1 MNMSGIQSFIF
12 GKGTDTPTYEDVKS
26 KRALQQRLMA
36 SLAQDTPQNIGQGI
50 HAVGKAIG
58 ARRAGNQASIGEEAG
73 RSDAEQQFGALQSLW
88 GNSMGGG
95 MTGTAST
102 MGATGTPSF
111 MPADNST
118 DMGAAAGNG
127 PGLGYGLPDSIV
139 RTESGGNWNA
149 LNSEGYGG
157 RGQFGEARL
166 ADAARAGVI
175 PDGMTGADFSRA
187 PEQTQLAVEN
197 WHKQDIMGDL
207 GRYVGQDI
215 DGPGGIPPLTEDS
228 ILAVAH
234 LGGTGGARKFIE
246 SGGKYNPSDSN
257 GTSLSDYATTHA
269 GGGMNATVSTQGAPG
284 QSFGGAQPDMAALS
298 QVAQFM
304 DNPYA
309 SDGQKALAGLM
320 MQRMLQPGPSQMD
333 QIELQRAQLEL
344 QQMQNPQPD
353 QTAGMQEYEYARNQG
368 FEGSLL
374 DYQTARAQ
382 AGRSQTTVNNNMGEE
397 AGQYL
402 YGTDGGVPAGWRV
415 DRNTGEASPIP
426 GGPVTVEDQ
435 AIQDKDALTQAGVER
450 STNIV
455 QEDIGRALGIIEQS
469 PRWTTGLGARLAAI
483 PGTDAKSLSGLLE
496 TIKANVGFDRLQQMR
511 DASPTGGALGAINES
526 EMRLLQ
532 SVIGN
537 LDQSLDA
544 EDLAYNLNRVNDVYL
559 QIVNGTG
566 GQPQP
571 TPDAVQT
578 QAAPPPPPQGT
589 QLSPDEWSRAWSAMT
604 PEERA
609 LFQ

>member
-12 GKGTDTPTYEDVKS
+12 GKGTDTPTYEDVKA
-26 KRALQQRLMA
+26 KRVLQERLMS
-36 SLAQDTPQNIGQGI
+36 SLAGSPAQNVGQGI
-50 HAVGKAIG
+50 AAIGKAIG
-58 ARRAGNQASIGEEAG
+58 ARRAGNAANEGETG
-73 RSDAEQQFGALQSLW
+73 FRNDANESMSALQQLMM
-88 GNSMGGG
+88 GGMGGG
-95 MTGTAST
+95 MGGTAST
-102 MGATGTPSF
+102 MGAPGPTGTPPF

-127 PGLGYGLPDSIV
+127 PGLSYGLPDSIV

-166 ADAARAGVI
+166 ADAARAGII
-175 PDGMTGADFSRA
+175 PAGMTGAEFSRA
-187 PEQTQLAVEN
+187 PQNVQLAVEN
-197 WHKQDIMGDL
+197 WHKQDIL
-207 GRYVGQDI
+207 GELGGYVGQDI
-215 DGPGGIPPLTEDS
+215 DGAGPIPPLTEDS

-234 LGGTGGARKFIE
+234 LGGTGGARRFVE
-246 SGGKYNPSDSN
+246 SGGQYNPSDSN

-269 GGGMNATVSTQGAPG
+269 GGGMNGTVSTQGAPG
-284 QSFGGAQPDMAALS
+284 QSMGYNPEGAQMAMQIL
-298 QVAQFM
+298 

-309 SDGQKALAGLM
+309 SEGQKALAGLM
-320 MQRMLQPGPSQMD
+320 MQRMMQAPPSQMD
-333 QIELQRAQLEL
+333 QIALQKAQLEL

-353 QTAGMQEYEYARNQG
+353 QTSGMQEYEYARNQG
-368 FEGSLL
+368 FEGSFL
-374 DYQTARAQ
+374 DYQTAKAQ
-382 AGRSQTTVNNNMGEE
+382 AGRDQTTVNNNMGGEQ
-397 AGQYL
+397 GQYL

-415 DRNTGEASPIP
+415 DTTTGEASPIP

-435 AIQDKDALTQAGVER
+435 AAQDQDALTQAGVER

-511 DASPTGGALGAINES
+511 DASPTGGALGGINES

-559 QIVNGTG
+559 QIVNGPSG
-566 GQPQP
+566 QP
-571 TPDAVQT
+571 TPGAAQT
-578 QAAPPPPPQGT
+578 QPTPYDPQT
-589 QLSPDEWSRAWSAMT
+589 PDFEQMSD
-604 PEERA
+604 EELQA
-609 LFQ
+609 YIAGGGQ